1 MRKPLV
7 VGNWKLNGRLAEN
20 KNRILALAEAVKNI
34 TQVEVGLCLPYV
46 YLFQAQQLLANTGML
61 WGAQNVSQ
69 FVQGAYTACISAEML
84 AEFGCHLVIVG
95 HSERRHY
102 TAENSQKAVIR
113 IQRAVDA
120 GITPIY
126 CIGETQAEHAAGVA
140 KKVIAAQLSALL
152 GLDELSLQKIFAL
165 GLVVAY
171 EPVWAI
177 GTGQAAIPAFV
188 QEMHVFIRRLLA
200 QYDSHFAANVR
211 IIYGGSVSL
220 DNAQSLFAM
229 PDVDGALVGRASL
242 NVDTFAGICAIASQQ
257 AVVQSHV

>member
-1 MRKPLV
+1 M
-7 VGNWKLNGRLAEN
+7 
-20 KNRILALAEAVKNI
+20 
-34 TQVEVGLCLPYV
+34 
-46 YLFQAQQLLANTGML
+46 
-61 WGAQNVSQ
+61 
-69 FVQGAYTACISAEML
+69 
-84 AEFGCHLVIVG
+84 
-95 HSERRHY
+95 
-102 TAENSQKAVIR
+102 
-113 IQRAVDA
+113 
-120 GITPIY
+120 
-126 CIGETQAEHAAGVA
+126 
-140 KKVIAAQLSALL
+140 IAAQLSALL